1 MNTYDYI
8 IVGAGSTGCV
18 LANRL
23 SADPSKRV
31 LLLEA
36 GDWDKSP
43 LIKMPK
49 GIAKLVSDP
58 RHAWHFPVQQPR
70 FPDTESAEMW
80 VRGKVIGGSSS
91 INGMIYV
98 RGQPEDYQ
106 RWEQKAGPEWGWT
119 AMKEAFRAIEDHELG
134 ADELRGAGGPL
145 HISTGKFRYA
155 ASEAMVS
162 AGEQMGLPRVEDFNR
177 ESQEGVGY
185 YSHTIKD
192 GRRVSAATAF
202 LHPVL
207 SRKNLLVQTGAKVE
221 QVLFEGSRASG
232 VRAKVNG
239 QLREFACRGE
249 VILCAGTILTPKIL
263 QLSGIGDPDHL
274 GPLGITTVAANRAVG
289 QHLRDHLGFL
299 LPYRLLKTKGLN
311 HRFQGV
317 GLAGSLLQY
326 YTTRSGPMATGPF
339 EVGAFFRTQPN
350 LARPDAQLYLSAF
363 TYPRSEDNF
372 PVPDGVEDKPG
383 ITIYGQL
390 LNLESE
396 GTVLIQSADPDAALA
411 ITPNWLSTE
420 VDRRA
425 AVAMV
430 HYMRRYMRQPAL
442 SKYVGEELVPGAQC
456 QSDEEILHYFRTASL
471 CGTHAV
477 GSCRMGRDPGSAVD
491 EQLRVRGVQGLRAA
505 DCSVMPD
512 LVSANTN
519 GPAMAL
525 GWRAADL
532 ILGQATAQQHSNQP
546 QAASASVG

>member
-1 MNTYDYI
+1 MHDSYDYI

-36 GDWDKSP
+36 GQWDKSP
-43 LIKMPK
+43 LVRMPK

-58 RHAWHFPVQQPR
+58 KHAWHFPVQQPR
-70 FPDTESAEMW
+70 FPDAEATETW

-106 RWEQKAGPEWGWT
+106 RWEREAGPDWGWS

-134 ADELRGAGGPL
+134 ADELRGSGGPL
-145 HISTGKFRYA
+145 HISTGKFRYPL
-155 ASEAMVS
+155 SEAMVR
-162 AGEQMGLPRVEDFNR
+162 AGEEIGLPRVEDFNR
-177 ESQEGVGY
+177 ERQEGVGY

-207 SRKNLLVQTGAKVE
+207 SRGNLKVITGASVE
-221 QVLFEGSRASG
+221 RVLFEQRRAVG
-232 VRAKVNG
+232 VKVRIG
-239 QLREFACRGE
+239 EELREFRCGGE
-249 VILCAGTILTPKIL
+249 VILCAGAILTPKIL

-274 GPLGITTVAANRAVG
+274 GPLGIAMVAANRDVG
-289 QHLRDHLGFL
+289 RRLRDHLGFL
-299 LPYRLLKTKGLN
+299 LPYRLLHDKGLN
-311 HRFQGV
+311 HRFQGL
-317 GLAGSLLQY
+317 GLVGSLLQY
-326 YTTRSGPMATGPF
+326 YGTRSGPMATGPF
-339 EVGAFFRTQPN
+339 EVGAFFRTREH

-390 LNLESE
+390 LDLKSE
-396 GTVLIQSADPDAALA
+396 GSVLLQSADPTVPLA
-411 ITPNWLSTE
+411 ISPNWLTCQE
-420 VDRRA
+420 DCDA

-430 HYMRRYMRQPAL
+430 HYMRRFMRQPSLAAH
-442 SKYVGEELVPGAQC
+442 VGEELVPGEAC
-456 QSDEEILHYFRTASL
+456 QSDEEILRHFRATSL

-477 GSCRMGRDPGSAVD
+477 GSCRMGLDAESVVD
-491 EQLRVRGVQGLRAA
+491 ERLRVRGVQGLRAA
-505 DCSVMPD
+505 DCSVMPA
-512 LVSANTN
+512 LVSANTS

-532 ILGQATAQQHSNQP
+532 ILAETAARHVLETTV
-546 QAASASVG
+546 AVA

>member
-1 MNTYDYI
+1 MTPFDYI

-23 SADPSKRV
+23 SANPGKQV

-36 GDWDKSP
+36 GNWDRSP
-43 LIKMPK
+43 LVKMPK

-58 RHAWHFPVQQPR
+58 KHAWHFPVQQPR
-70 FPDTESAEMW
+70 FPDTESAETW

-106 RWEQKAGPEWGWT
+106 RWEDEAGPEWGWP

-145 HISTGKFRYA
+145 HISTGKFRYPL
-155 ASEAMVS
+155 SEAMVR
-162 AGEQMGLPRVEDFNR
+162 AGQEMGLPVLEDFNR
-177 ESQEGVGY
+177 EHQEGVGY

-207 SRKNLLVQTGAKVE
+207 SRANLRVQTGARVE
-221 QVLFEGSRASG
+221 RVLFEGRRVVG
-232 VRAKVNG
+232 VQARVDG
-239 QLREFACRGE
+239 ETTTFHCRGE
-249 VILCAGTILTPKIL
+249 VILCAGAILTPKIL
-263 QLSGIGDPDHL
+263 QLSGIGAEEHL
-274 GPLGITTVAANRAVG
+274 RSLGIQPVAENPDVG
-289 QHLRDHLGFL
+289 RRLRDHLGFL
-299 LPYRLLKTKGLN
+299 LPYRLRNSKGLN
-311 HRFQGV
+311 HRFQGI
-317 GLAGSLLQY
+317 GLLGSLLQY
-326 YTTRSGPMATGPF
+326 YTTHGGPMATGPF
-339 EVGAFFRTQPN
+339 EVGAFFRTRPE
-350 LARPDAQLYLSAF
+350 LPRPDAQLYLSAF

-383 ITIYGQL
+383 LTIYGQL
-390 LNLESE
+390 LNLTSE
-396 GTVLIQSADPDAALA
+396 GTVLIQSADPEAPLA
-411 ITPNWLSTE
+411 ITPNWLSTRE
-420 VDRRA
+420 DQQA

-430 HYMRRYMRQPAL
+430 HYMRRFMHQPAL
-442 SKYVGEELVPGAQC
+442 AHYVGEELVPGPAC
-456 QSDEEILHYFRTASL
+456 RSDEEILRHFRAASL

-477 GSCRMGRDPGSAVD
+477 GSCRMGRDPGSVVD
-491 EQLRVRGVQGLRAA
+491 EHLRVRGVEGLRAA
-505 DCSVMPD
+505 DCSVMPG
-512 LVSANTN
+512 LVSANTS

-532 ILGQATAQQHSNQP
+532 ILGEAGQTRSATASRET
-546 QAASASVG
+546 AGAL